1 MADAVSGMSKES
13 TETAEDPLGSVT
25 PTSAIETLYLRNLNE
40 KVSVNKLKHKLQT
53 LFSTYGKV
61 LQITAHKNLKM
72 KGQAFITFDSAKS
85 AITALNKLQSFVIFD
100 KRVQIQFSKSNSDS
114 HYKLDSQD
122 DGEIPEIKER
132 KRRKVEREAQVESRK
147 RKLETTS
154 SNSTSLSAA
163 FGATP
168 KKPKLSDW
176 KSLPPNSIL
185 LIQNL
190 PETTTVDQLND
201 KFESLDGYI
210 TIRHVKIRHLAFIEF
225 DNEAQA
231 TEALSKFDAQLL
243 AQAFSPETILT
254 YARK

>member
-1 MADAVSGMSKES
+1 MADAVSDMSKES
-13 TETAEDPLGSVT
+13 TEAVENPSSSVT
-25 PTSAIETLYLRNLNE
+25 PPTSAIETLYLRNLNE

-61 LQITAHKNLKM
+61 LQITAHKNIKM

-85 AITALNKLQSFVIFD
+85 ATTALNKLQSFVIFD

-114 HYKLDSQD
+114 HYKLDNQD
-122 DGEIPEIKER
+122 DGEIPEIQER
-132 KRRKVEREAQVESRK
+132 KRRKAERETQVESRK
-147 RKLETTS
+147 RKLETT

-190 PETTTVDQLND
+190 PETTTVDRLND
-201 KFESLDGYI
+201 EFESLDGFI
-210 TIRHVKIRHLAFIEF
+210 AIRLVKIRHLAFIEF

-231 TEALSKFDAQLL
+231 TAALGKFDAQSL

>member
-1 MADAVSGMSKES
+1 MANAVSGMREEL
-13 TETAEDPLGSVT
+13 TEAAEKPLGSVA
-25 PTSAIETLYLRNLNE
+25 PPISAIETLYLRNLNE
-40 KVSVNKLKHKLQT
+40 KVGVNKLKHKLQT
-53 LFSTYGKV
+53 LFSTYGKI

-85 AITALNKLQSFVIFD
+85 ATTALNKLQSFVIFD
-100 KRVQIQFSKSNSDS
+100 KPVQIQFSKSNSDS
-114 HYKLDSQD
+114 HYKLDNQD
-122 DGEIPEIKER
+122 DDNIPEIKER
-132 KRRKVEREAQVESRK
+132 KRIKVERETQAASRK
-147 RKLETTS
+147 RKVETTP
-154 SNSTSLSAA
+154 NATNLPAA
-163 FGATP
+163 FGATL

-185 LIQNL
+185 LVQNL

-201 KFESLDGYI
+201 NFESLDGFI
-210 TIRHVKIRHLAFIEF
+210 AIRHVKIRHLAFIEF

-231 TEALSKFDAQLL
+231 TAALSKFDAQLL